1 MKKID
6 RLITGELLG
15 PWAFGVA
22 MFTSLI
28 LAATYLGRI
37 TNYIVEGLPVSV
49 IINIT
54 FLMIPAM
61 LVKTLAMSTLLGA
74 LLAFGRLSGDSE
86 IVALRAGGASIYR
99 IIWPVAMFSF
109 GVALLTYVL
118 NDSFVPHSVKELTSM
133 TETVRKDIQKKNVQP
148 TFQPIVE
155 DGVIKAM
162 IMAEDFNIGEQTLS
176 HVTIKA
182 IGPDGNPTFYLE
194 AAGLHYVGKEDWRII
209 GPAKLMSADGKD
221 FSEVTGDLWP
231 GVLPKLKEAPD
242 NIGVKDKND
251 PDYYTSGEIRAL
263 IEKAKLD
270 KSVTPKMRRN
280 FEYWLWSKYT
290 VPLAAFVFGILGAAL
305 GIRSHR
311 AGTATGFALAVG
323 IMFAYMT
330 VANFM
335 NVWAQG
341 GVIPPFVASFT
352 PIVLGLGAALV
363 IMWRRNTG

>member
-1 MKKID
+1 MKRID
-6 RLITGELLG
+6 RLIAGELFG
-15 PWAFGVA
+15 PWIFGVA
-22 MFTSLI
+22 MFTSLL

-37 TNYIVEGLPVSV
+37 ANYVVEGVPIMAIL
-49 IINIT
+49 NISL
-54 FLMIPAM
+54 LMVPAM

-99 IIWPVAMFSF
+99 IIFPVAMFSM
-109 GVALLTYVL
+109 GVALLTFFL
-118 NDSFVPHSVKELTSM
+118 NDSYVPSSVKKLAGITDSLRTS
-133 TETVRKDIQKKNVQP
+133 IQKQNVQP

-155 DGVIKAM
+155 DGVTKAM
-162 IMAEDFNIGEQTLS
+162 IMAEDFNLGKQTLS

-182 IGPDGNPTFYLE
+182 IGNDGKPTFYLE
-194 AAGLHYVGKEDWRII
+194 AAELRYDNSKEWRII
-209 GPAKLMSADGKD
+209 GPAILCSADFKNVT
-221 FSEVTGDLWP
+221 EVTGDIWP
-231 GVLPKLKEAPD
+231 GQLPKLREAPE

-251 PDYYTSGEIRAL
+251 PDFYTSTELRGLLA
-263 IEKAKLD
+263 KAKFD
-270 KSVTPKMRRN
+270 KSVTPKMQRN
-280 FEYWLWSKYT
+280 FEYWLWSKFT

-330 VANFM
+330 IANFM

-341 GVIPPFVASFT
+341 GIIPPFVASFT
-352 PIVLGLGAALV
+352 PIILGLGAALV

>member
-6 RLITGELLG
+6 RLITGELVG

-37 TNYIVEGLPVSV
+37 TNYIVEGLPVSTILNV
-49 IINIT
+49 T
-54 FLMIPAM
+54 MLMIPAM

-99 IIWPVAMFSF
+99 IIWPVAMFSL
-109 GVALLTYVL
+109 GVAVLTFIL
-118 NDSFVPHSVKELTSM
+118 NDTFVPQSVKKLSSLSE
-133 TETVRKDIQKKNVQP
+133 VIGKDLQQKNVQP
-148 TFQPIVE
+148 TFQPIIE

-162 IMAEDFNIGEQTLS
+162 VMAEDFNLGERILS
-176 HVTIKA
+176 RVTIKA
-182 IGPDGNPTFYLE
+182 IGSDKKPTFYLE
-194 AAGLHYVGKEDWRII
+194 AKGLRYVGKEDWRIE
-209 GPAKLMSADGKD
+209 GPAILFSADGKD
-221 FSEVTGDLWP
+221 YSVVTGDLWP
-231 GVLPKLKEAPD
+231 GVLPKLKEAPE

-251 PDYYTSGEIRAL
+251 PDFYTSAEIREL
-263 IEKAKLD
+263 IAKAKQD
-270 KSVTPKMRRN
+270 KSVTPKKRLN
-280 FEYWLWSKYT
+280 FEYWYWSKFS
-290 VPLAAFVFGILGAAL
+290 VPLAAFIFGILGAAL

-323 IMFAYMT
+323 IMFGYMT

-335 NVWAQG
+335 NSWAQG
-341 GVIPPFVASFT
+341 QLIPPFVAAFT

>member
-6 RLITGELLG
+6 RLIAGELFG

-37 TNYIVEGLPVSV
+37 TNYIVEGVPVSV
-49 IINIT
+49 ILNVT
-54 FLMIPAM
+54 WLMIPAM

-99 IIWPVAMFSF
+99 IIFPVAMFSM
-109 GVALLTYVL
+109 GVAVLTFIL
-118 NDSFVPHSVKELTSM
+118 NDSFVPSSVKRLSGITDSLR
-133 TETVRKDIQKKNVQP
+133 TTIQKKNVQP
-148 TFQPIVE
+148 VFQPIVE
-155 DGVIKAM
+155 EGVTKAM
-162 IMAEDFNIGEQTLS
+162 IMAEDFNLGDQTLS
-176 HVTIKA
+176 GVTLKA
-182 IGPDGNPTFYLE
+182 LGTDGKPTFYLE
-194 AAGLHYVGKEDWRII
+194 ATGLHYENTKEWKII
-209 GPAKLMSADGKD
+209 GPATMFSADFKD
-221 FSEVTGDLWP
+221 ISQITGDIWP
-231 GVLPKLKEAPD
+231 GQLPKLKEAPE

-251 PDYYTSGEIRAL
+251 PDFYTSSEIRGL
-263 IEKAKLD
+263 ITKAKSD
-270 KSVTPKMRRN
+270 KSVTPKMLRN
-280 FEYWLWSKYT
+280 FEYWLWSKYS

-330 VANFM
+330 IANFM

-341 GVIPPFVASFT
+341 GIIPPFVASFT
-352 PIVLGLGAALV
+352 PIILGLGAALV
-363 IMWRRNTG
+363 IMRRRNTG

>member
-1 MKKID
+1 MKRID

-37 TNYIVEGLPVSV
+37 TSYIVEGLPISV
-49 IINIT
+49 ILNVT
-54 FLMIPAM
+54 LLMIPAM

-99 IIWPVAMFSF
+99 IIWPVALFSM
-109 GVALLTYVL
+109 GVAILTFVL
-118 NDSFVPHSVKELTSM
+118 NDSFVPNSVKKLERLTEVAS
-133 TETVRKDIQKKNVQP
+133 KDIQKKNQQP

-162 IMAEDFNIGEQTLS
+162 VMAEDFNLGEQTLTG
-176 HVTIKA
+176 VTIKA
-182 IGPDGNPTFYLE
+182 KGKDGKPTFFLE
-194 AAGLHYVGKEDWRII
+194 AAGLKYVNSKEWRIV
-209 GPAKLMSADGKD
+209 GPATMFSADFKD
-221 FSEVTGDLWP
+221 ITQITGDLWP
-231 GVLPKLKEAPD
+231 GQLPKLKEAPEK
-242 NIGVKDKND
+242 IGIKDKND
-251 PDYYTSGEIRAL
+251 PDFYTSDEIREL
-263 IEKAKLD
+263 IAKSKLD
-270 KSVTPKMRRN
+270 KSVTTKKRLN
-280 FEYWLWSKYT
+280 FEYWLWSKYS

-323 IMFAYMT
+323 IMFGYMT
-330 VANFM
+330 IANFM
-335 NVWAQG
+335 NSWAQG
-341 GVIPPFVASFT
+341 QIIPPFVAAFT
-352 PIVLGLGAALV
+352 PIVLGLGAAVV

>member
-6 RLITGELLG
+6 RLIAGELVG

-37 TNYIVEGLPVSV
+37 TNYIVEGLPISTIV
-49 IINIT
+49 NIT

-109 GVALLTYVL
+109 GVAIITFFL
-118 NDSFVPHSVKELTSM
+118 NDTFVPQSVKKLSSM
-133 TETVRKDIQKKNVQP
+133 TDSVRKDIQKKSVQP
-148 TFQPIVE
+148 VFQPIIE

-162 IMAEDFNIGEQTLS
+162 IMAEDFNLGEQMLS

-182 IGPDGNPTFYLE
+182 IGSNGKPTFYME
-194 AAGLHYVGKEDWRII
+194 AAGLHYESSKEWKII
-209 GPAKLMSADGKD
+209 GPAILMGADGKD
-221 FSEVTGDLWP
+221 YSIVTGDLWP
-231 GVLPKLKEAPD
+231 GVLPKLKEAPE
-242 NIGVKDKND
+242 NIGVKEKND
-251 PDYYTSGEIRAL
+251 PDFYTSAEIRQL
-263 IEKAKLD
+263 ITKSQFD
-270 KSVTPKMRRN
+270 KSVTPKMRLN
-280 FEYWLWSKYT
+280 FEYWLWSKYS
-290 VPLAAFVFGILGAAL
+290 VPLAALVFGILGAAL

-330 VANFM
+330 IANFM

-341 GVIPPFVASFT
+341 GIIPPFVASFT